1 MANPTAI
8 PFPSQHHSG
17 GTLYVHYGYDGSTG
31 GRHWDGGLYRNR
43 ITVEMEVKPGKI
55 IYVTDTSRA
64 NLKTELLT
72 SSSTT
77 NPTSSVVK
85 TTATGTTYV
94 RMI

>member
-1 MANPTAI
+1 
-8 PFPSQHHSG
+8 
-17 GTLYVHYGYDGSTG
+17 
-31 GRHWDGGLYRNR
+31 
-43 ITVEMEVKPGKI
+43 MEVKPGKI

-85 TTATGTTYV
+85 TTATGGTTYV
-94 RMI
+94 RIDMNNDKVRILSAWCVMYRRYKYINHIILTFGLD